1 MTPDQQTIKDLVDAY
16 SSILSDKL
24 SDEEIKAI
32 IEELVWDLQVAV
44 TDMIS
49 NKS

>member
-1 MTPDQQTIKDLVDAY
+1 MTPDQQTIKDLVDTY